1 MDPLNTGINLKRER
15 NLHESFCFQRLQLI
29 DFIPQR
35 WKIII
40 KGNYGNATNLA
51 IHDHYLDKDSRLI
64 TLDKLTST
72 EIYFILIS
80 KAENKTFSNIYFE
93 NLYNDCNI
101 D

>member
-1 MDPLNTGINLKRER
+1 MDPLNTGMNLKRER

-29 DFIPQR
+29 DSVPQR
-35 WKIII
+35 WKFIT
-40 KGNYGNATNLA
+40 KENYGNATN
-51 IHDHYLDKDSRLI
+51 LI

-80 KAENKTFSNIYFE
+80 KAENKPFSNTYFE